1 VTEGVPFEYWG
12 PEMPRAAAD
21 AIGTAMRRIPAA
33 SRAADAIDII
43 DIIGIAVQDLTGMV
57 NYLHI

>member
-1 VTEGVPFEYWG
+1 
-12 PEMPRAAAD
+12 MPRAAAD

-43 DIIGIAVQDLTGMV
+43 DIAVQDLTGVV

>member
-1 VTEGVPFEYWG
+1 MEGVPFEYWG

-33 SRAADAIDII
+33 SRAADAIDI
-43 DIIGIAVQDLTGMV
+43 AVQDLTGVV